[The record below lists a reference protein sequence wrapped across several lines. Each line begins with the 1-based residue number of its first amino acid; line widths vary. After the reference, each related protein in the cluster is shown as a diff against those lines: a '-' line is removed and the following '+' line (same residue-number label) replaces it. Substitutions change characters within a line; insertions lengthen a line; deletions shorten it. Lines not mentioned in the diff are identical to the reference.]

1 MIANFATHMLWQSA
15 HRGCA
20 RIGRQ
25 LHPFKAKGP
34 TKDKLIEIEGKND
47 MEV

>member
-1 MIANFATHMLWQSA
+1 MIANLTTHMLWQSA

-20 RIGRQ
+20 GIGRQ
-25 LHPFKAKGP
+25 LHSFKAKGL

>member
-1 MIANFATHMLWQSA
+1 MIAILTAHMLWQSA

-20 RIGRQ
+20 DIGRQ

-34 TKDKLIEIEGKND
+34 IKDKLIEIEEKND

>member
-1 MIANFATHMLWQSA
+1 MIAILTTHMLWQSA

-20 RIGRQ
+20 DIGRQ
-25 LHPFKAKGP
+25 LHPFKAKAS
-34 TKDKLIEIEGKND
+34 TKDKLIEIEEKDD